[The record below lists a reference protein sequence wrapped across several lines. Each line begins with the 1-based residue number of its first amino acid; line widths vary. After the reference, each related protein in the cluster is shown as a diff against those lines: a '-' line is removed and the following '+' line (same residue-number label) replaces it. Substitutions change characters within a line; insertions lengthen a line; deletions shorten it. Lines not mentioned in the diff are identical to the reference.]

1 MSSDWGGLDFF
12 FLLDFKE
19 KDCFLLE
26 VFFELAVMFASLKLP
41 SGCSY
46 MLIISACFFLR
57 VFLCVYA
64 VYQDVCVVF
73 SFPLFPLCSY
83 RCFQVACHT
92 FFSICLFFTFHSRFW
107 GFLCLFS
114 LSSTT
119 KTELKTERSAPVR
132 FSPLA
137 VHIPPYF
144 HSVAMFYIE
153 VFLLNPVNL
162 YEIWQIMSHDPI

>member
-1 MSSDWGGLDFF
+1 MKKCPQIEEDWIF

-92 FFSICLFFTFHSRFW
+92 FFSICLF
-107 GFLCLFS
+107 
-114 LSSTT
+114 
-119 KTELKTERSAPVR
+119 V
-132 FSPLA
+132 
-137 VHIPPYF
+137 
-144 HSVAMFYIE
+144 FYISFAVLRFPLLILSQQHNQNRIENGE
-153 VFLLNPVNL
+153 VGTGSVLPIGSSHPSLLPFCSHVL
-162 YEIWQIMSHDPI
+162 Y